1 MAALARLGAGVALAL
16 VLAGC
21 GSHSSSSPTTTG
33 TTSTGKVVK
42 SPITVT
48 KPLQDARVSSP
59 VTVAGTANVFEANVT
74 VEILG
79 ADGKVV
85 GKTFTTASCG
95 TGCRGKYSVA
105 VPFKV
110 SKAQLGAVLVHDDDA
125 AGTGTPPHS
134 VQILVT
140 LLP

>member
-42 SPITVT
+42 SPITVI

-59 VTVAGTANVFEANVT
+59 VTVAGIANVFEANVT

-134 VQILVT
+134 VQIPVT